1 MSNEE
6 QAMIESAESVSL
18 PQCSEQENT
27 MILVAQTRLENNEGA
42 DSYNSEP
49 SNSNEKQ
56 PGNAGDEERK
66 GSDGD
71 RQLF

>member
-18 PQCSEQENT
+18 AQCSEQDNT
-27 MILVAQTRLENNEGA
+27 MILVAQTRLENNEGT
-42 DSYNSEP
+42 DPYSPEP

-56 PGNAGDEERK
+56 PGNAIDEERK

>member
-42 DSYNSEP
+42 DSFNP
-49 SNSNEKQ
+49 
-56 PGNAGDEERK
+56 
-66 GSDGD
+66 
-71 RQLF
+71 